1 MARKKSK
8 SRWRRIKRLLSVL
21 LILAMFLGAG
31 LLPPTYGS
39 ITAATPTT
47 QSLSNAEKLVEQG
60 RKFYEAEQYAQAI
73 AIWQQVVAAFRTSG
87 DELGQAMTLGNLSL
101 AYQQL
106 GQWTQAENAIA
117 SSLNLLGYPVKQG
130 RGAEGQRGRGA
141 GGQVG
146 RWAGE
151 QGRRGEPIQN
161 PKSKIQN
168 LAVLAQVLDIQ
179 GRLQLAQSKAEDA
192 LNTWRGAA
200 DIYTQLGNDNTIIRN
215 RINQAQA
222 LQALGLYR
230 QAQKTLDESIE
241 LLQKQ
246 PNSLL
251 KVTGL
256 RSLGNVLRVT
266 GDLEKSRQT
275 LQQSLEV
282 AQALPDRQA
291 IADVLLSLGNTAR
304 AQLNTQAAIDFY
316 QQAANTTKS
325 PITRINAQT
334 NQLRL
339 LLETKQFDALK
350 TLLPQIQTQIRDL
363 PASRTATYARIN
375 LAESLTQFKQNNL
388 TTETPSWL
396 DIAQILSTA
405 VQQAKDLQDPRTQS
419 YALGVLGNLYEQT
432 QQRSDAQNLTQQA
445 LFIAQ
450 TIDARDI
457 AYRWEWQLGRL
468 LKARGYLTGA
478 IAAYDRAINTLQSL
492 RYDLVA
498 INPEVQFDFRDEVEP
513 VYRQLVELL
522 LQPQGNQTSQENLQK
537 ARETIESLQLAEL
550 DNFFREACLDTVS
563 QIDQVID
570 RQDQTA
576 AAIYPIILPDRLE
589 VILKLPQKP
598 VLHYTAAVAQNQVEK
613 TLDALRQNLIEPDTL
628 VEAKSLSQQVYNW
641 LIQPAAND
649 LAQSQ
654 VKTLVFVL
662 DGALRNIPMAA
673 LYDGKQYLIEKYGIA
688 LTPGLRLINPQ
699 PLQEK
704 QLQAIVAG
712 LSQPRQG
719 FSALPN
725 VKLELAQI
733 RAQIPSN
740 ILLNNEF
747 TSTALQN
754 QINSL
759 PFPVVHLATHGQF
772 SSKAEETFIVAWD
785 KRIYVNELDDLVR
798 NREQNK
804 PDAVELLVL
813 SACETAAGDK
823 RAALGIAGVAVRAG
837 ARSTV
842 ASLWSLNDESTA
854 VLMSEL
860 YRELANKALTRA
872 EALRRAQL
880 SLLQN
885 PKYQRPLFWAP
896 YVLLGNWL

>member
-1 MARKKSK
+1 MARKKS
-8 SRWRRIKRLLSVL
+8 SSRRIKRLLSVL
-21 LILAMFLGAG
+21 IFLAMFLCAG
-31 LLPPTYGS
+31 LLPPTLAS
-39 ITAATPTT
+39 IPRENSIVQILDT
-47 QSLSNAEKLVEQG
+47 QKLVEQG
-60 RKFYEAEQYAQAI
+60 RKFYEAGQFSQAI
-73 AIWQQVVAAFRTSG
+73 TIWQQAAIAFKGSRN
-87 DELGQAMTLGNLSL
+87 ELKQAMVLGNLSL

-106 GQWTQAENAIA
+106 GQWTQAEQAIA
-117 SSLNLLGYPVKQG
+117 LSLNLLKASSNTKEHSQ
-130 RGAEGQRGRGA
+130 
-141 GGQVG
+141 
-146 RWAGE
+146 
-151 QGRRGEPIQN
+151 I
-161 PKSKIQN
+161 
-168 LAVLAQVLDIQ
+168 LAHSLDIQ
-179 GRLQLAQSKAEDA
+179 GRLQLAQSKAEAA
-192 LNTWRGAA
+192 LNTWRQAVN
-200 DIYTQLGNDNTIIRN
+200 IYTQIGDGNAIIHN

-230 QAQKTLDESIE
+230 QAEKTLDENTK
-241 LLQKQ
+241 LLQNQ
-246 PNSLL
+246 PDSLL
-251 KVTGL
+251 KVIGL

-266 GDLEKSRQT
+266 GNLEQSRQT
-275 LQQSLEV
+275 LQQSLKI
-282 AQALPDRQA
+282 ASSLSNRQA

-304 AQLNTQAAIDFY
+304 AQKDIQAAIKFY
-316 QQAANTTKS
+316 QQAAEVATSLT
-325 PITRINAQT
+325 TRIHAQT

-339 LLETKQFDALK
+339 LLETKQFSAAQPLSS
-350 TLLPQIQTQIRDL
+350 QIQAQISKL
-363 PASRTATYARIN
+363 PSSRTAIYARIN
-375 LAESLTQFKQNNL
+375 FAENLTQLKQN
-388 TTETPSWL
+388 TTIDPDSWL
-396 DIAQILSTA
+396 DIAQLLSTA
-405 VQQAKDLQDPRTQS
+405 AQQAKSLQDQRTQS
-419 YALGVLGNLYEQT
+419 YALGVLGGLYEQT
-432 QQRSDAQNLTQQA
+432 QQWTDAQNLTQQA

-450 TIDARDI
+450 AIDAEDV
-457 AYRWEWQLGRL
+457 AYRWQWQLGRL
-468 LKARGYLTGA
+468 LKVKGDIQGA
-478 IAAYDRAINTLQSL
+478 IAAYDQAVNTLQSL

-498 INPEVQFDFRDEVEP
+498 IDPEAQFDFRDQVEP

-522 LQPQGNQTSQENLQK
+522 LQPQGNTQPSPKNLQK
-537 ARETIESLQLAEL
+537 ARETIEFLQLAEL
-550 DNFFREACLDTVS
+550 DNFFREACLGTQS

-570 RQDQTA
+570 QKDQTA

-598 VLHYTAAVAQNQVEK
+598 VLHYTATVAQTQVEK

-641 LIQPAAND
+641 LIQPAATD
-649 LAQSQ
+649 LAKSQ

-688 LTPGLRLINPQ
+688 LTLGLQLINPQ
-699 PLQEK
+699 PLQDKKLE
-704 QLQAIVAG
+704 AIAAG

-733 RAQIPSN
+733 HAQIPSN
-740 ILLNNEF
+740 VLLNNEF

-785 KRIYVNELDDLVR
+785 KRIYVNELDNLVR
-798 NREQNK
+798 NREQNR

-837 ARSTV
+837 ARSTI

-854 VLMSEL
+854 ALMSEF
-860 YRELANKALTRA
+860 YQELADRSLTKA
-872 EALRRAQL
+872 EARRRAQL
-880 SLLQN
+880 ALLQN

>member
-1 MARKKSK
+1 MIRKKSRFRK
-8 SRWRRIKRLLSVL
+8 IKRLLSVL
-21 LILAMFLGAG
+21 LLLAMFLGAG
-31 LLPPTYGS
+31 LLPPTFAY
-39 ITAATPTT
+39 ITAQTPTT
-47 QSLSNAEKLVEQG
+47 QSLPNAENLVEQG
-60 RKFYEAEQYAQAI
+60 RKLYEAEQFAQAI
-73 AIWQQVVAAFRTSG
+73 TIWQQAVAAFKASG
-87 DELGQAMTLGNLSL
+87 DEPRQAMTLGNISL

-106 GQWTQAENAIA
+106 EQWTQAQSAIA
-117 SSLNLLGYPVKQG
+117 SSLNLQGYPVKQG
-130 RGAEGQRGRGA
+130 RGAEGQRGRG
-141 GGQVG
+141 
-146 RWAGE
+146 E
-151 QGRRGEPIQN
+151 IPIQN
-161 PKSKIQN
+161 LEI
-168 LAVLAQVLDIQ
+168 LAQVLDIQ
-179 GRLQLAQSKAEDA
+179 GRLQLAQSKAENA
-192 LNTWRGAA
+192 LNTWREAA
-200 DIYTQLGNDNTIIRN
+200 DIYTQLGDRNSIIRN
-215 RINQAQA
+215 RINSAQA
-222 LQALGLYR
+222 LQALGLFR
-230 QAQKTLDESIE
+230 QAQKTLTETTQ
-241 LLQKQ
+241 LLQNQ
-246 PNSLL
+246 PNSAL
-251 KVTGL
+251 KVTGV
-256 RSLGNVLRVT
+256 RSLGNVLLAI
-266 GDLEKSRQT
+266 GDLEQSRQV
-275 LQQSLEV
+275 LEQSLAV
-282 AQALPDRQA
+282 ASKLPDKQA

-304 AQLNTQAAIDFY
+304 AQQDSQAAIDFY
-316 QQAANTTKS
+316 QQAANATKS

-339 LLETKQFDALK
+339 LLETKRLADVK
-350 TLLPQIQTQIRDL
+350 TLLPQIQTQIGNL
-363 PASRTATYARIN
+363 PSSRTAIYARIN
-375 LAESLTQFKQNNL
+375 LAESLTQFKQKSA
-388 TTETPSWL
+388 TDSPSWL

-405 VQQAKDLQDPRTQS
+405 VQQAQDLQDRRTQS
-419 YALGVLGNLYEQT
+419 YALGVLGNLYEQKGQLT
-432 QQRSDAQNLTQQA
+432 DAQNLTQQA
-445 LFIAQ
+445 LFLAQ

-468 LKARGYLTGA
+468 LKARGNIQEA
-478 IAAYDRAINTLQSL
+478 IAAYDRAVKSLQSL

-498 INPEVQFDFRDEVEP
+498 INPDVQFDFRDRVEP

-522 LQPQGNQTSQENLQK
+522 LQPQGNQTSQANLQK

-570 RQDQTA
+570 QKDQTA

-598 VLHYTAAVAQNQVEK
+598 VLHYTAAVAQTQVEK

-628 VEAKSLSQQVYNW
+628 VEAKALSQQVYNW
-641 LIQPAAND
+641 LIQPAVTD
-649 LAQSQ
+649 LAKSQ

-688 LTPGLRLINPQ
+688 LTPGLQLINPQ

-704 QLQAIVAG
+704 TLEAIAAG

-725 VKLELAQI
+725 VKLELAEI
-733 RAQIPSN
+733 RAEIPSN
-740 ILLNNEF
+740 VLLNNEF

-785 KRIYVNELDDLVR
+785 KRIYVNELDNLVR
-798 NREQNK
+798 NREQNR

-854 VLMSEL
+854 ALMSEF
-860 YRELANKALTRA
+860 YRELADRSLTKA

>member
-1 MARKKSK
+1 MARKKSRLRK
-8 SRWRRIKRLLSVL
+8 IKRLLSVL
-21 LILAMFLGAG
+21 LLLAMFLGAG
-31 LLPPTYGS
+31 LLPPTLAS
-39 ITAATPTT
+39 MTIENSTV
-47 QSLSNAEKLVEQG
+47 QSLPDAQKLVEQA
-60 RKFYEAEQYAQAI
+60 RKLYEAEQFAEA
-73 AIWQQVVAAFRTSG
+73 AAVWQQAVTAFKASG
-87 DELGQAMTLGNLSL
+87 DKLGQAMILGNISL

-106 GQWTQAENAIA
+106 GQWTQAESAIA
-117 SSLNLLGYPVKQG
+117 SSLNLQGYPVKKG
-130 RGAEGQRGRGA
+130 RGEI
-141 GGQVG
+141 
-146 RWAGE
+146 
-151 QGRRGEPIQN
+151 PIQ
-161 PKSKIQN
+161 K
-168 LAVLAQVLDIQ
+168 LEMLAQVLDIQ
-179 GRLQLAQSKAEDA
+179 GRLQLAQSKAENA
-192 LNTWRGAA
+192 LNTWREAA
-200 DIYTQLGNDNTIIRN
+200 DIYTQLGDRNSIIRN
-215 RINQAQA
+215 RINSAQA
-222 LQALGLYR
+222 LQALGLFR
-230 QAQKTLDESIE
+230 QAQKTLTETTQ
-241 LLQKQ
+241 LLQNQ
-246 PNSLL
+246 PNSAL
-251 KVTGL
+251 KVTGV
-256 RSLGNVLRVT
+256 RSLGNVLLAI
-266 GDLEKSRQT
+266 GDLEQSRQV
-275 LQQSLEV
+275 LEQSLAV
-282 AQALPDRQA
+282 ASKLPDKQA

-304 AQLNTQAAIDFY
+304 AQQDSQAAIDFY
-316 QQAANTTKS
+316 QQAANATKS

-339 LLETKQFDALK
+339 LLETKRLADVK
-350 TLLPQIQTQIRDL
+350 TLLPQIQTQIGNL
-363 PASRTATYARIN
+363 PPSRTAIYARIN
-375 LAESLTQFKQNNL
+375 LAESLMQFKQKSA
-388 TTETPSWL
+388 TDSPSWL

-405 VQQAKDLQDPRTQS
+405 VQQAQDLQDRRTQS
-419 YALGVLGNLYEQT
+419 YALGVLGNLYEQKGQLT
-432 QQRSDAQNLTQQA
+432 DAQNLTQQA
-445 LFIAQ
+445 LFLAQ

-468 LKARGYLTGA
+468 LKARGNIQEA
-478 IAAYDRAINTLQSL
+478 IAAYDRAVKSLQSL

-498 INPEVQFDFRDEVEP
+498 INPDVQFDFRDRVEP

-522 LQPQGNQTSQENLQK
+522 LQPQGNQTSQANLQK

-570 RQDQTA
+570 QKDQTA

-598 VLHYTAAVAQNQVEK
+598 VLHYTAAVAQTQVEK

-628 VEAKSLSQQVYNW
+628 VEAKALSQQVYSW
-641 LIQPAAND
+641 LIQPAVTD
-649 LAQSQ
+649 LAKSQ

-688 LTPGLRLINPQ
+688 LTPGLQLINPQ

-704 QLQAIVAG
+704 TLEAIAAG

-725 VKLELAQI
+725 VKLELAEI
-733 RAQIPSN
+733 RAEIPSN
-740 ILLNNEF
+740 VLLNNEF

-785 KRIYVNELDDLVR
+785 KRIYVNELDNLVR
-798 NREQNK
+798 NREQNR

-854 VLMSEL
+854 ALMSEF
-860 YRELANKALTRA
+860 YRELADRSLTKA

>member
-1 MARKKSK
+1 
-8 SRWRRIKRLLSVL
+8 
-21 LILAMFLGAG
+21 MFLGAG
-31 LLPPTYGS
+31 LLPPTFAY
-39 ITAATPTT
+39 ITAQTPTT
-47 QSLSNAEKLVEQG
+47 QSLPNAENLVEQG
-60 RKFYEAEQYAQAI
+60 RKLYEAEQFAQAI
-73 AIWQQVVAAFRTSG
+73 TIWQQAVAAFKASG
-87 DELGQAMTLGNLSL
+87 DEPRQAMTLGNISL

-106 GQWTQAENAIA
+106 EQWTQAQSAIA
-117 SSLNLLGYPVKQG
+117 SSLNLQGYPVKQG
-130 RGAEGQRGRGA
+130 RGAEGQRGRG
-141 GGQVG
+141 
-146 RWAGE
+146 E
-151 QGRRGEPIQN
+151 IPIQN
-161 PKSKIQN
+161 LEI
-168 LAVLAQVLDIQ
+168 LAQVLDIQ
-179 GRLQLAQSKAEDA
+179 GRLQLAQSKAENA
-192 LNTWRGAA
+192 LNTWREAA
-200 DIYTQLGNDNTIIRN
+200 DIYTQLGDRNSIIRN
-215 RINQAQA
+215 RINSAQA
-222 LQALGLYR
+222 LQALGLFR
-230 QAQKTLDESIE
+230 QAQKTLTETTQ
-241 LLQKQ
+241 LLQNQ
-246 PNSLL
+246 PNSAL
-251 KVTGL
+251 KVTGV
-256 RSLGNVLRVT
+256 RSLGNVLLAI
-266 GDLEKSRQT
+266 GDLEQSRQV
-275 LQQSLEV
+275 LEQSLAV
-282 AQALPDRQA
+282 ASKLPDKQA

-304 AQLNTQAAIDFY
+304 AQQDSQAAIDFY
-316 QQAANTTKS
+316 QQAANATKS

-339 LLETKQFDALK
+339 LLETKRLADVK
-350 TLLPQIQTQIRDL
+350 TLLPQIQTQIGNL
-363 PASRTATYARIN
+363 PSSRTAIYARIN
-375 LAESLTQFKQNNL
+375 LAESLTQFKQKSA
-388 TTETPSWL
+388 TDSPSWL

-405 VQQAKDLQDPRTQS
+405 VQQAQDLQDRRTQS
-419 YALGVLGNLYEQT
+419 YALGVLGNLYEQKGQLT
-432 QQRSDAQNLTQQA
+432 DAQNLTQQA
-445 LFIAQ
+445 LFLAQ

-468 LKARGYLTGA
+468 LKARGNIQEA
-478 IAAYDRAINTLQSL
+478 IAAYDRAVKSLQSL

-498 INPEVQFDFRDEVEP
+498 INPDVQFDFRDRVEP

-522 LQPQGNQTSQENLQK
+522 LQPQGNQTSQANLQK

-570 RQDQTA
+570 QKDQTA

-598 VLHYTAAVAQNQVEK
+598 VLHYTAAVAQTQVEK

-628 VEAKSLSQQVYNW
+628 VEAKALSQQVYNW
-641 LIQPAAND
+641 LIQPAVTD
-649 LAQSQ
+649 LAKSQ

-688 LTPGLRLINPQ
+688 LTPGLQLINPQ

-704 QLQAIVAG
+704 TLEAIAAG

-725 VKLELAQI
+725 VKLELAEI
-733 RAQIPSN
+733 RAEIPSN
-740 ILLNNEF
+740 VLLNNEF

-785 KRIYVNELDDLVR
+785 KRIYVNELDNLVR
-798 NREQNK
+798 NREQNR

-854 VLMSEL
+854 ALMSEF
-860 YRELANKALTRA
+860 YRELADRSLTKA

>member
-1 MARKKSK
+1 
-8 SRWRRIKRLLSVL
+8 
-21 LILAMFLGAG
+21 
-31 LLPPTYGS
+31 
-39 ITAATPTT
+39 
-47 QSLSNAEKLVEQG
+47 
-60 RKFYEAEQYAQAI
+60 
-73 AIWQQVVAAFRTSG
+73 
-87 DELGQAMTLGNLSL
+87 
-101 AYQQL
+101 
-106 GQWTQAENAIA
+106 
-117 SSLNLLGYPVKQG
+117 
-130 RGAEGQRGRGA
+130 
-141 GGQVG
+141 
-146 RWAGE
+146 GE
-151 QGRRGEPIQN
+151 IPIQ
-161 PKSKIQN
+161 K
-168 LAVLAQVLDIQ
+168 LEMLAQVLDIQ
-179 GRLQLAQSKAEDA
+179 GRLQLAQSKAENA
-192 LNTWRGAA
+192 LNTWREAA
-200 DIYTQLGNDNTIIRN
+200 NIYTQLGDRNSIIRN
-215 RINQAQA
+215 RINSAQA
-222 LQALGLYR
+222 LQALGLFR
-230 QAQKTLDESIE
+230 QAQKTLTETTQ
-241 LLQKQ
+241 LLQNQ
-246 PNSLL
+246 PNSAL
-251 KVTGL
+251 KVTGV
-256 RSLGNVLRVT
+256 RSLGNVLLAI
-266 GDLEKSRQT
+266 GDLEQSRQV
-275 LQQSLEV
+275 LEQSLAV
-282 AQALPDRQA
+282 ASKLPDKQA

-304 AQLNTQAAIDFY
+304 AQQDSQAAIDFY
-316 QQAANTTKS
+316 QQAANATKS

-339 LLETKQFDALK
+339 LLETKRLADVK
-350 TLLPQIQTQIRDL
+350 TLLPQIQTQIGNL
-363 PASRTATYARIN
+363 PSSRTAIYARIN
-375 LAESLTQFKQNNL
+375 LAESLTQFKQKSA
-388 TTETPSWL
+388 TDSPSWL

-405 VQQAKDLQDPRTQS
+405 VQQAQDLQDRRTQS
-419 YALGVLGNLYEQT
+419 YALGVLGNLYEQKGQLT
-432 QQRSDAQNLTQQA
+432 DAQNLTQQA
-445 LFIAQ
+445 LFLAQ

-468 LKARGYLTGA
+468 LKARGNIQEA
-478 IAAYDRAINTLQSL
+478 IAAYDRAVKSLQSL

-498 INPEVQFDFRDEVEP
+498 INPDVQFDFRDRVEP

-522 LQPQGNQTSQENLQK
+522 LQPQGNQTSQANLQK

-570 RQDQTA
+570 QKDQTA

-598 VLHYTAAVAQNQVEK
+598 VLHYTAAVAQTQVEK

-628 VEAKSLSQQVYNW
+628 VEAKALSQQVYNW
-641 LIQPAAND
+641 LIQPAVTD
-649 LAQSQ
+649 LAKSQ

-688 LTPGLRLINPQ
+688 LTPGLQLINPQ

-704 QLQAIVAG
+704 TLEAIAAG

-725 VKLELAQI
+725 VKLELAEI
-733 RAQIPSN
+733 RAEIPSN
-740 ILLNNEF
+740 VLLNNEF

-785 KRIYVNELDDLVR
+785 KRIYVNELDNLVR
-798 NREQNK
+798 NREQNR

-854 VLMSEL
+854 ALMSEF
-860 YRELANKALTRA
+860 YRELADRSLTKA

>member
-1 MARKKSK
+1 MK
-8 SRWRRIKRLLSVL
+8 
-21 LILAMFLGAG
+21 
-31 LLPPTYGS
+31 
-39 ITAATPTT
+39 
-47 QSLSNAEKLVEQG
+47 
-60 RKFYEAEQYAQAI
+60 
-73 AIWQQVVAAFRTSG
+73 
-87 DELGQAMTLGNLSL
+87 
-101 AYQQL
+101 
-106 GQWTQAENAIA
+106 
-117 SSLNLLGYPVKQG
+117 LLGYFAKKVG
-130 RGAEGQRGRGA
+130 GQRGRG
-141 GGQVG
+141 
-146 RWAGE
+146 E
-151 QGRRGEPIQN
+151 IPIQN
-161 PKSKIQN
+161 
-168 LAVLAQVLDIQ
+168 LEVLAQVLDIQ
-179 GRLQLAQSKAEDA
+179 GHLQLAQSNAESA
-192 LNTWRGAA
+192 LNAWREAA
-200 DIYTQLGNDNTIIRN
+200 DIYTQLGDRNSIIRN
-215 RINQAQA
+215 RINSAQA
-222 LQALGLYR
+222 LQALGLFR
-230 QAQKTLDESIE
+230 QAQKTLTETTQ
-241 LLQKQ
+241 LLQNQ
-246 PNSLL
+246 PNSAL
-251 KVTGL
+251 KVTGV
-256 RSLGNVLRVT
+256 RSLGNVLLAI
-266 GDLEKSRQT
+266 GDLEQSRQV
-275 LQQSLEV
+275 LEQSLAV
-282 AQALPDRQA
+282 ASKLPDKQA

-304 AQLNTQAAIDFY
+304 AQQDSQAAIDFY
-316 QQAANTTKS
+316 QQAANATKS

-339 LLETKQFDALK
+339 LLETKQLADVK
-350 TLLPQIQTQIRDL
+350 TLLPQIQTQIGNL
-363 PASRTATYARIN
+363 PASRTAIYARIN
-375 LAESLTQFKQNNL
+375 LAESLTQFKQKSA
-388 TTETPSWL
+388 TDSPSWL

-405 VQQAKDLQDPRTQS
+405 VQQAQDLQDRRTQS
-419 YALGVLGNLYEQT
+419 YALGVLGNLYEQKGQLT
-432 QQRSDAQNLTQQA
+432 DAQNLTQQA
-445 LFIAQ
+445 LFLAQ

-468 LKARGYLTGA
+468 LKARGNIPEA
-478 IAAYDRAINTLQSL
+478 IAAYDRAVKSLQSL

-498 INPEVQFDFRDEVEP
+498 INPDVQFDFRDRVEP

-522 LQPQGNQTSQENLQK
+522 LQPQGNQTSQANLQK

-570 RQDQTA
+570 QKDQTA

-598 VLHYTAAVAQNQVEK
+598 VLHYTAAVAQTQVEK

-628 VEAKSLSQQVYNW
+628 VEAKALSQQVYNW
-641 LIQPAAND
+641 LIQPAVTD
-649 LAQSQ
+649 LAKSQ

-688 LTPGLRLINPQ
+688 LTPGLQLINPQ

-704 QLQAIVAG
+704 TLEAIAAG

-725 VKLELAQI
+725 VKLELAEI
-733 RAQIPSN
+733 RAEIPSN
-740 ILLNNEF
+740 VLLNNEF

-754 QINSL
+754 QINFL

-785 KRIYVNELDDLVR
+785 KRIYVNELDNLVR
-798 NREQNK
+798 NREQNR

-854 VLMSEL
+854 ALMSEF
-860 YRELANKALTRA
+860 YRELADRSLTKA

>member
-1 MARKKSK
+1 MIRKKSRFRK
-8 SRWRRIKRLLSVL
+8 IKRLLSVL
-21 LILAMFLGAG
+21 LLLAMFLGAG
-31 LLPPTYGS
+31 LLPPTFAY
-39 ITAATPTT
+39 ITAQTPTT
-47 QSLSNAEKLVEQG
+47 QSLPNAENLVEQG
-60 RKFYEAEQYAQAI
+60 RKLYEAEQFAQAI
-73 AIWQQVVAAFRTSG
+73 TIWQQAVAAFKASG
-87 DELGQAMTLGNLSL
+87 DEPRQAMTLGNISL

-106 GQWTQAENAIA
+106 EQWTQAQSAIA
-117 SSLNLLGYPVKQG
+117 SSLNLQGYPVKQG
-130 RGAEGQRGRGA
+130 RGAEGQRGRG
-141 GGQVG
+141 
-146 RWAGE
+146 E
-151 QGRRGEPIQN
+151 IPIQN
-161 PKSKIQN
+161 LEI
-168 LAVLAQVLDIQ
+168 LAQVLDIQ
-179 GRLQLAQSKAEDA
+179 GRLQLAQSKAENA
-192 LNTWRGAA
+192 LNTWREAA
-200 DIYTQLGNDNTIIRN
+200 DIYTQLGDRNSIIRN
-215 RINQAQA
+215 RINSAQA
-222 LQALGLYR
+222 LQALGLFR
-230 QAQKTLDESIE
+230 QAQKTLTETTQ
-241 LLQKQ
+241 LLQNQ
-246 PNSLL
+246 PNSAL
-251 KVTGL
+251 KVTGV
-256 RSLGNVLRVT
+256 RSLGNVLLAI
-266 GDLEKSRQT
+266 GDLEQSRQV
-275 LQQSLEV
+275 LEQSLAV
-282 AQALPDRQA
+282 ASKLPDKQA

-304 AQLNTQAAIDFY
+304 AQQDSQAAIDFY
-316 QQAANTTKS
+316 QQAANATKS

-339 LLETKQFDALK
+339 LLETKRLADVK
-350 TLLPQIQTQIRDL
+350 TLLPQIQTQIGNL
-363 PASRTATYARIN
+363 PPSRTAIYARIN
-375 LAESLTQFKQNNL
+375 LAESLTQFKQKSA
-388 TTETPSWL
+388 TDSPSWL

-405 VQQAKDLQDPRTQS
+405 VQQAQDLQDRRTQS
-419 YALGVLGNLYEQT
+419 YALGVLGNLYEQKGQLT
-432 QQRSDAQNLTQQA
+432 DAQNLTQQA
-445 LFIAQ
+445 LFLAQ

-468 LKARGYLTGA
+468 LKARGNIQEA
-478 IAAYDRAINTLQSL
+478 IAAYDRAVKSLQSL

-498 INPEVQFDFRDEVEP
+498 INPDVQFDFRDRVEP

-522 LQPQGNQTSQENLQK
+522 LQPQGNQTSQANLQK

-570 RQDQTA
+570 QKDQTA

-598 VLHYTAAVAQNQVEK
+598 VLHYTAAVAQTQVEK

-628 VEAKSLSQQVYNW
+628 VEAKALSQQVYNW
-641 LIQPAAND
+641 LIQPAVTD
-649 LAQSQ
+649 LAKSQ

-688 LTPGLRLINPQ
+688 LTPGLQLINPQ

-704 QLQAIVAG
+704 TLEAIAAG

-725 VKLELAQI
+725 VKLELAEI
-733 RAQIPSN
+733 RAEIPSN
-740 ILLNNEF
+740 VLLNNEF

-785 KRIYVNELDDLVR
+785 KRIYVNELDNLVR
-798 NREQNK
+798 NREQNR

-854 VLMSEL
+854 ALMSEF
-860 YRELANKALTRA
+860 YRELADRSLTKA

>member
-1 MARKKSK
+1 MIRKKSRFRK
-8 SRWRRIKRLLSVL
+8 IKRLLSVL
-21 LILAMFLGAG
+21 LLLAMFLGAG
-31 LLPPTYGS
+31 LLPPTFAY
-39 ITAATPTT
+39 ITAQTPTT
-47 QSLSNAEKLVEQG
+47 QSLPNAENLVEQG
-60 RKFYEAEQYAQAI
+60 RKLYEAEQFAQAI
-73 AIWQQVVAAFRTSG
+73 TIWQQAVAAFKASG
-87 DELGQAMTLGNLSL
+87 DEPRQAMTLGNISL

-106 GQWTQAENAIA
+106 EQWTQAQSAIA
-117 SSLNLLGYPVKQG
+117 SSLNLQGYPVKQG
-130 RGAEGQRGRGA
+130 RGAEGQRGRG
-141 GGQVG
+141 
-146 RWAGE
+146 E
-151 QGRRGEPIQN
+151 IPIQN
-161 PKSKIQN
+161 LEI
-168 LAVLAQVLDIQ
+168 LAQVLDIQ
-179 GRLQLAQSKAEDA
+179 GRLQLAQSKAENA
-192 LNTWRGAA
+192 LNTWREAA
-200 DIYTQLGNDNTIIRN
+200 DIYTQLGDRNSIIRN
-215 RINQAQA
+215 RINSAQA
-222 LQALGLYR
+222 LQALGLFR
-230 QAQKTLDESIE
+230 QAQKTLTETTQ
-241 LLQKQ
+241 LLQNQ
-246 PNSLL
+246 PNSAL
-251 KVTGL
+251 KVTGV
-256 RSLGNVLRVT
+256 RSLGNVLLAI
-266 GDLEKSRQT
+266 GDLEQSRQV
-275 LQQSLEV
+275 LEQSLAV
-282 AQALPDRQA
+282 ASKLPDKQA

-304 AQLNTQAAIDFY
+304 AQQDSQAAIDFY
-316 QQAANTTKS
+316 QQAANATKS

-339 LLETKQFDALK
+339 LLETKRLADVK
-350 TLLPQIQTQIRDL
+350 TLLPQIQTQIGNL
-363 PASRTATYARIN
+363 PPSRTAIYARIN
-375 LAESLTQFKQNNL
+375 LAESLMQFKQKSA
-388 TTETPSWL
+388 TDSPSWL

-405 VQQAKDLQDPRTQS
+405 VQQAQDLQDRRTQS
-419 YALGVLGNLYEQT
+419 YALGVLGNLYEQKGQLT
-432 QQRSDAQNLTQQA
+432 DAQNLTQQA
-445 LFIAQ
+445 LFLAQ

-468 LKARGYLTGA
+468 LKARGNIQEA
-478 IAAYDRAINTLQSL
+478 IAAYDRAVKSLQSL

-498 INPEVQFDFRDEVEP
+498 INPDVQFDFRDRVEP

-522 LQPQGNQTSQENLQK
+522 LQPQGNQTSQANLQK

-570 RQDQTA
+570 QKDQTA

-598 VLHYTAAVAQNQVEK
+598 VLHYTAAVAQTQVEK

-628 VEAKSLSQQVYNW
+628 VEAKALSQQVYNW
-641 LIQPAAND
+641 LIQPAVTD
-649 LAQSQ
+649 LAKSQ

-688 LTPGLRLINPQ
+688 LTPGLQLINPQ

-704 QLQAIVAG
+704 TLEAIAAG

-725 VKLELAQI
+725 VKLELAEI
-733 RAQIPSN
+733 RAEIPSN
-740 ILLNNEF
+740 VLLNNEF

-785 KRIYVNELDDLVR
+785 KRIYVNELDNLVR
-798 NREQNK
+798 NREQNR

-854 VLMSEL
+854 ALMSEF
-860 YRELANKALTRA
+860 YRELADRSLTKA

>member
-1 MARKKSK
+1 
-8 SRWRRIKRLLSVL
+8 
-21 LILAMFLGAG
+21 MFLGAG
-31 LLPPTYGS
+31 LLPPTYAFMTAETP
-39 ITAATPTT
+39 ITQGLTDI
-47 QSLSNAEKLVEQG
+47 QKLVEQG
-60 RKFYEAEQYAQAI
+60 KKFYEAERFAQA
-73 AIWQQVVAAFRTSG
+73 AATWQQAVAAFKASG

-106 GQWTQAENAIA
+106 GQWTQAESAIA
-117 SSLNLLGYPVKQG
+117 SSLKLLGYPEKD
-130 RGAEGQRGRGA
+130 REAEGQRGRG
-141 GGQVG
+141 
-146 RWAGE
+146 E
-151 QGRRGEPIQN
+151 IPIQN
-161 PKSKIQN
+161 LEI
-168 LAVLAQVLDIQ
+168 LAQVLDIQ
-179 GRLQLAQSKAEDA
+179 GRLQLAQSKAEAA

-200 DIYTQLGNDNTIIRN
+200 EIYTKIGDRNAIIRN
-215 RINQAQA
+215 QINQAQA

-230 QAQKTLDESIE
+230 QAQKTLDESTE

-246 PNSLL
+246 PDSLL

-266 GDLEKSRQT
+266 GNLEKSQQT
-275 LQQSLEV
+275 LQQSLKIASE
-282 AQALPDRQA
+282 LSDSQA

-304 AQLNTQAAIDFY
+304 AERDTQAAIGYY
-316 QQAANTTKS
+316 QQAANATNS

-339 LLETKQFDALK
+339 LLGTQQIGAVKA
-350 TLLPQIQTQIRDL
+350 LLPQIQTQMSDL
-363 PASRTATYARIN
+363 PLSRTAIYARIN
-375 LAESLTQFKQNNL
+375 LAESLMQFNQKIA
-388 TTETPSWL
+388 TDSPSWL
-396 DIAQILSTA
+396 DIAQILSTT
-405 VQQAKDLQDPRTQS
+405 VQQAKSLQDGRTQS
-419 YALGVLGNLYEQT
+419 YALGVLGHLYEQT
-432 QQRSDAQNLTQQA
+432 QQWSDAQNLTQQA
-445 LFIAQ
+445 LFLAQ

-468 LKARGYLTGA
+468 LKARGDILGA
-478 IAAYDRAINTLQSL
+478 IAAYDRAVKSLQSL

-498 INPEVQFDFRDEVEP
+498 IAPDVQFDFRDRVEP
-513 VYRQLVELL
+513 VYRQLVGLL
-522 LQPQGNQTSQENLQK
+522 LQPQENPTSQANLQK

-563 QIDQVID
+563 QIDRVID
-570 RQDQTA
+570 QKDQTA

-598 VLHYTAAVAQNQVEK
+598 VLHYTAAVAQPQVEK
-613 TLDALRQNLIEPDTL
+613 TLDALRQNLIEPDTPI
-628 VEAKSLSQQVYNW
+628 EAKSLSQQIYNW

-654 VKTLVFVL
+654 IKTLVFVL
-662 DGALRNIPMAA
+662 DGALRNVPMAA

-688 LTPGLRLINPQ
+688 IAPGLQLINPQ
-699 PLQEK
+699 PLQEEK
-704 QLQAIVAG
+704 LEAIAAG

-725 VKLELAQI
+725 VKLELAAI
-733 RAQIPSN
+733 RTEIPSN
-740 ILLNNEF
+740 VLLNNEF

-785 KRIYVNELDDLVR
+785 KRIYVNELDNLVR
-798 NREQNK
+798 NREQNR

-854 VLMSEL
+854 ALMSEF
-860 YRELANKALTRA
+860 YRELADRSLTKA